1 MWGGSRLLLWRLRFE
16 PIPPSAIFTGG
27 DHDTILNQTFQVVAC
42 LRRFQVQK
50 CGDFQIGGFHIVRQI
65 RENRLLTLLTDGFF
79 VIAGFYHR
87 FLDIAGFYQRLFAV
101 IAAFYRRFLDIA
113 GFYRCFFRGNG
124 QREGGSIR
132 AETLDDLGILPA
144 LFLPDRP
151 DAGQAAAGAFKEKE
165 RMRYTE
171 KAF

>member
-1 MWGGSRLLLWRLRFE
+1 MWCGSRLLLWRLRFE
-16 PIPPSAIFTGG
+16 PIPTSAIFTGG

-50 CGDFQIGGFHIVRQI
+50 SGDFHIGGFHIVRQI
-65 RENRLLTLLTDGFF
+65 RENRLLALLTDGFF
-79 VIAGFYHR
+79 VIAGFYH
-87 FLDIAGFYQRLFAV
+87 
-101 IAAFYRRFLDIA
+101 RFLDIA

-144 LFLPDRP
+144 LLLPEYQLLRRVLFRP
-151 DAGQAAAGAFKEKE
+151 
-165 RMRYTE
+165 
-171 KAF
+171 